1 MTLALCAKAGIDVT
15 KPAGITEAGKFQE
28 ALDEYQIVIL
38 SKEYFNTVIY
48 AGP

>member
-15 KPAGITEAGKFQE
+15 KPAGIREAGKFQE